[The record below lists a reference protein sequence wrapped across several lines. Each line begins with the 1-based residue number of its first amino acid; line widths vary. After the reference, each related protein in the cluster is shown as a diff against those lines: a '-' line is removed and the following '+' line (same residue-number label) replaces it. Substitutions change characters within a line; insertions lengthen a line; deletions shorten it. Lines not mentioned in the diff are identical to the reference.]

1 MSISDKIKT
10 INYKIDQNKTQYN
23 VDRQTAMISTLLSG
37 NVSKCQSLIGKDVLP
52 GKDLLGKAAAIKS
65 FEYSPLGKEL
75 IKQTSFAEKQYQS
88 FDKVLNHDGKK
99 KERPWQL
106 TNQVY
111 SITKKYSFIELKNVG
126 ENMDDSL
133 VSLHKKPYF
142 PDPGISRKLKK
153 IM

>member
-88 FDKVLNHDGKK
+88 FDKVLNHDEKK
-99 KERPWQL
+99 KERP
-106 TNQVY
+106 
-111 SITKKYSFIELKNVG
+111 
-126 ENMDDSL
+126 
-133 VSLHKKPYF
+133 
-142 PDPGISRKLKK
+142 
-153 IM
+153 